1 MKPSMTQKRDRT
13 RPRPAGLTPKEIAHR
28 DRLREVALKWR
39 GMPPGMPQALAR
51 QFERKAN
58 DGKTIKDLTDI
69 NSESYIV
76 PNSRFRKHCDLN
88 PAWGSKIRKLSDAN
102 AAKKK
107 KLSNGRSIAT
117 REFCLKGLHPMKGH
131 NLMIDPGRR
140 RCRACFMARMHG
152 KPMTAETMDR
162 LKNAIKDGTPLAEF
176 LHGKPLGGG
185 RKDRSLVI
193 TTPAK
198 FYHQREID
206 PEFASLVDKHITTS
220 NVVGQ
225 LARRVRCGH
234 KKQKT
239 DAALSPEMRPTV
251 IAMARLRHRHRTMD
265 GGKYAPA
272 LKRQDDKRY
281 RRNPVSA
288 IKDKA

>member
-1 MKPSMTQKRDRT
+1 
-13 RPRPAGLTPKEIAHR
+13 
-28 DRLREVALKWR
+28 
-39 GMPPGMPQALAR
+39 
-51 QFERKAN
+51 
-58 DGKTIKDLTDI
+58 
-69 NSESYIV
+69 
-76 PNSRFRKHCDLN
+76 
-88 PAWGSKIRKLSDAN
+88 
-102 AAKKK
+102 
-107 KLSNGRSIAT
+107 
-117 REFCLKGLHPMKGH
+117 MKGH

-251 IAMARLRHRHRTMD
+251 IRWRGYDTAIERWTAASMLRRLNGRMT
-265 GGKYAPA
+265 
-272 LKRQDDKRY
+272 
-281 RRNPVSA
+281 SA
-288 IKDKA
+288 IGEILYLPSKIRLNSRHQTAGVELKPKSRRTGGGGRHANSTVEASCF